1 MTILKNSRT
10 TEKNKNMV
18 SRILVRYARG
28 EITKCHHLTQQLI
41 AEMIGVDKEVVK
53 KTLFSLNDEGLIRL
67 EHSCIVVKNKLLQ
80 TVAES

>member
-1 MTILKNSRT
+1 MTMLKNSQT

-18 SRILVRYARG
+18 SRILVQYARG
-28 EITKCHHLTQQLI
+28 DITKCHRLTQQLI

-53 KTLFSLNDEGLIRL
+53 ETLFSLNNEGLIKL

-80 TVAES
+80 TVVES